1 MWLSR
6 LDFPLAAVVIVIVAV
21 GCFPACLVVPR
32 LIGQT
37 NSKPPRL
44 SQLVQTQNIACRARL
59 WHTVATRVRLVFFSN
74 VPGGSSRACHG
85 CPAQKLFRVNP
96 NCRGGCRCWGGR
108 ISPQFNICTKLI
120 DHVTLGGRGGSEYL
134 AANFNQQPEKYSA
147 EKSTSFDGMM
157 DISVWPVD

>member
-1 MWLSR
+1 MWPSGVSPLPGGATTNWPNELKAPPPSR
-6 LDFPLAAVVIVIVAV
+6 NWFRLKTSRVVLAY
-21 GCFPACLVVPR
+21 GTR
-32 LIGQT
+32 LQLG
-37 NSKPPRL
+37 PP
-44 SQLVQTQNIACRARL
+44 S
-59 WHTVATRVRLVFFSN
+59 FSN

-96 NCRGGCRCWGGR
+96 NCRGGCCWRGR

-134 AANFNQQPEKYSA
+134 AANFNQQLEKYSA

>member
-1 MWLSR
+1 MWPSGVSPLPGGATTNWPNE
-6 LDFPLAAVVIVIVAV
+6 LKAPPPLATGSDSKHRVSCSLMAH
-21 GCFPACLVVPR
+21 GC
-32 LIGQT
+32 
-37 NSKPPRL
+37 NSGPP
-44 SQLVQTQNIACRARL
+44 S
-59 WHTVATRVRLVFFSN
+59 FSN

>member
-59 WHTVATRVRLVFFSN
+59 WHTVATRVRLVFLMYPVE
-74 VPGGSSRACHG
+74 VPGRATVVPHRSCFGSIRIAAAAAAAG
-85 CPAQKLFRVNP
+85 EDEFRLN
-96 NCRGGCRCWGGR
+96 
-108 ISPQFNICTKLI
+108 LI
-120 DHVTLGGRGGSEYL
+120 FVL
-134 AANFNQQPEKYSA
+134 N
-147 EKSTSFDGMM
+147 
-157 DISVWPVD
+157 